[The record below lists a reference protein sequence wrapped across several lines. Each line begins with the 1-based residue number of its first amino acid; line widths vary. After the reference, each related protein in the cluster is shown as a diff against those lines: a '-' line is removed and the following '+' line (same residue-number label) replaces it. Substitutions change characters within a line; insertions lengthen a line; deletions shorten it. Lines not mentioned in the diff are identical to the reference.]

1 MKHTNFF
8 SGQFKAGKW
17 LILLLWL
24 FTMQLMAQKNPVSGL
39 ITDGDGE
46 PVIGA
51 NVLIKGSTTGTI
63 TDINGKFTLEVSPAD
78 VLIFSYIGMNPQ
90 EMQVGNN
97 RNFRI
102 TLQENTKN
110 LEEVVVIGYGTI
122 KKKDLTTAVS
132 SVSEKEIAER
142 PIISAAQALQ
152 GKAAGVQ
159 VVQPSGKPGV
169 GMSVRVR
176 GSTSLNSGN
185 DPLYVVDGIPTTDI
199 SNLNPTDIENMQI
212 LKDASSAAIYGSR
225 SANGVVLITTKK
237 GSIGEGKISFNAY
250 YGVSQIGKTIPTLN
264 TAQYYDLMDE
274 IYGEG
279 FVDRTKTG
287 FTNWNDEIFGTGNQQ
302 SYQLSFSG
310 GNEKSRYFTSGGYQ
324 QEDGIVSPASYKR
337 LSFRTSIDS
346 DVKRW
351 LHLSSGLNV
360 SRTNRRDASDNAS
373 SGRGGIILSVLNT
386 PPFLSIWDP
395 ANPKQYAVNPF
406 QPSWE
411 NPVAQ
416 ASSYNMNTDYRLMG
430 NFSATVDILKELKFK
445 SSFSVDF
452 TSHQWDAFIDPILTG
467 YGRQRNGIG
476 QAAKDTYLTWL
487 NENILTYDKSWGK
500 NTISVLA
507 GMTAQ
512 AFHHENSYMYA
523 EDFVKGVNHGKEFM
537 TLNWANKITTATTS
551 ADEWAMVSGV
561 GRIHYNWDSRYLF
574 TGNIRTDASSKLH
587 PDHRTG
593 IFPSFSGGWR
603 LSAEEFW
610 TNFRDIANDVKIR
623 AGWGMTGNQEGLNG
637 ESFYNIYGV
646 SRQETSGDGPSIY
659 RATMG
664 NEDLGWEKTT
674 QSNIGLD
681 ISLYDSRIVLAVDAY
696 KKYTSML
703 IRTISL
709 PSSAGVPNP
718 VRNSGEMENS
728 GFEFQITSRNLTGKF
743 KWDTDFNMSFNK
755 NKMLNFG
762 FDKPVYE
769 GWVES
774 NGQNSIIIKSGYSLG
789 TFFGYIAE
797 GVDPETGN
805 MIYADLNKN
814 GYTDTGDRTVIGNA
828 LPDFTYGMTN
838 TLSYQNFSLNF
849 FIQGSQGNEIYNA
862 SRIDTEGMFD
872 TKNQST
878 RVLARWL
885 RPGMVTTIPKSGS
898 GETRNVLTSSRFVE
912 DGSYLRLKNITISYT
927 FDKKLIK
934 KALLSEAN
942 VYLTATNPVTLTK
955 YKGYDPEVNFG
966 GNSGTVLGIDYG
978 TYPQSKSVIV
988 GINVSF

>member
-1 MKHTNFF
+1 
-8 SGQFKAGKW
+8 
-17 LILLLWL
+17 
-24 FTMQLMAQKNPVSGL
+24 
-39 ITDGDGE
+39 
-46 PVIGA
+46 
-51 NVLIKGSTTGTI
+51 
-63 TDINGKFTLEVSPAD
+63 
-78 VLIFSYIGMNPQ
+78 
-90 EMQVGNN
+90 
-97 RNFRI
+97 
-102 TLQENTKN
+102 
-110 LEEVVVIGYGTI
+110 
-122 KKKDLTTAVS
+122 
-132 SVSEKEIAER
+132 
-142 PIISAAQALQ
+142 
-152 GKAAGVQ
+152 
-159 VVQPSGKPGV
+159 
-169 GMSVRVR
+169 
-176 GSTSLNSGN
+176 
-185 DPLYVVDGIPTTDI
+185 
-199 SNLNPTDIENMQI
+199 
-212 LKDASSAAIYGSR
+212 
-225 SANGVVLITTKK
+225 VVLITTKK
-237 GSIGEGKISFNAY
+237 GNIGEGKISFNAY

>member
-1 MKHTNFF
+1 
-8 SGQFKAGKW
+8 
-17 LILLLWL
+17 
-24 FTMQLMAQKNPVSGL
+24 
-39 ITDGDGE
+39 
-46 PVIGA
+46 
-51 NVLIKGSTTGTI
+51 
-63 TDINGKFTLEVSPAD
+63 
-78 VLIFSYIGMNPQ
+78 
-90 EMQVGNN
+90 
-97 RNFRI
+97 
-102 TLQENTKN
+102 
-110 LEEVVVIGYGTI
+110 
-122 KKKDLTTAVS
+122 
-132 SVSEKEIAER
+132 
-142 PIISAAQALQ
+142 
-152 GKAAGVQ
+152 
-159 VVQPSGKPGV
+159 V